1 MFNLILV
8 GPPGAGKGTQAK
20 LIANHYGWVHLSTG
34 DLFRQHLKNQTELG
48 KLAQQY
54 MDKGLLVPDEVVI
67 GMVKDF
73 IDQHNDAKGFIFDGF
88 PRTIEQAKALDDMLS
103 EKGKQVNL
111 VIFIDVPEDEIIKR
125 IQKRALEEG
134 RTDDADES
142 IIRKR
147 LEEYMNKTAPLLGY
161 YERKDKLV
169 KINGIGT
176 IEEIFNRI
184 KDVLDKHSAIA

>member
-67 GMVKDF
+67 GMVKEF